1 MDTTTQDSY
10 DLRDSKSVNRIPTQ
24 ALSKLPP
31 EIVELI
37 IYALCQS
44 CQYCDHGYE
53 PTVAGRGT
61 LENLSLT
68 CKRFRYFAAPHLRH
82 TFSLYHKGP
91 LDPTNHGF
99 VIHQRTNRLVNRGGS
114 LADIRYVEANLSL
127 QCTWGHSGQ
136 RRCACRKDLHSSIP
150 RTLASLS
157 NLEKLD
163 IIVDGS
169 CWYKEDKII
178 MPQFQGWEVYNSV
191 KSLRFLCAR
200 PPDGQEVSAYHTLA
214 WGGSQLIDKLPNLT
228 SLYIHGITRLKFYS
242 DPMLCHGY
250 PTLAHL
256 RYLKLTNCRYIS
268 RTCFS
273 LLVEHCRLLEVFIFG
288 RGESPDGGI
297 IREWSWN
304 NYNLESEISPR
315 EIVDELSRK
324 IPKTLK
330 RLTVGPWFGWEGQY
344 APANVYYRNR
354 YEFMQDKLVRRNVI
368 GSLRRFRNLEE
379 VHLCQDVII
388 GPPKC
393 TVPDENGDPSLDML
407 PVSLKKLKISGA
419 NRYLTP
425 CLMRLL
431 EATCRGK
438 LREICLS
445 STNPFLDQLDTFEE
459 KQSLMSEWPRID
471 EKDLDFL
478 TQGFKEKGV
487 NLHTN

>member
-1 MDTTTQDSY
+1 MNTTLQDSY
-10 DLRDSKSVNRIPTQ
+10 GLRDSGSVNRITTQ
-24 ALSKLPP
+24 ALPKLPP

-53 PTVAGRGT
+53 PTAVGRDA

-68 CKRFRYFAAPHLRH
+68 CKRFRYLAAPHLRH

-91 LDPTNHGF
+91 LNSTNHGF

-127 QCTWGHSGQ
+127 QCTWKHSGQ
-136 RRCACRKDLHSSIP
+136 RRCDCRKDLHSSIP
-150 RTLASLS
+150 RTLASLP

-169 CWYKEDKII
+169 CWYKEDKIS
-178 MPQFQGWEVYNSV
+178 MPQFRRWEVYNSV

-228 SLYIHGITRLKFYS
+228 SLHIHGITRLKFYS
-242 DPMLCHGY
+242 DPVPCHGY

-288 RGESPDGGI
+288 RGESPDGSI
-297 IREWSWN
+297 IRELTWN
-304 NYNLESEISPR
+304 NCNLESEITPR
-315 EIVDELSRK
+315 EIVDELSKK

-330 RLTVGPWFGWEGQY
+330 RLKIGPWFGWEGQY
-344 APANVYYRNR
+344 APAN
-354 YEFMQDKLVRRNVI
+354 
-368 GSLRRFRNLEE
+368 
-379 VHLCQDVII
+379 
-388 GPPKC
+388 
-393 TVPDENGDPSLDML
+393 GDLLLDML

-431 EATCRGK
+431 EATCLEK
-438 LREICLS
+438 LRAICLS
-445 STNPFLDQLDTFEE
+445 CTNPFLDQLDTFEE
-459 KQSLMSEWPRID
+459 TQSLMSEWPSID
-471 EKDLDFL
+471 EKDLDVL
-478 TQGFKEKGV
+478 TKGFKEKGV
-487 NLHTN
+487 NLYINSRFYSTEPV